1 MLMIASCSSANGSG
15 SFDVLDDY
23 VEHVNAKDVDG
34 AMELRCSDGRVETA
48 DWEQLLNE
56 IGRLE
61 ASAGQPFEVVDLA
74 EVHDAR
80 LLPIAGK
87 PLREIR
93 FRLHT
98 QDGNSRPIH
107 VVTVIEDGRERLCGY
122 SVEESFHVRDR
133 LGRTTIESGEGRIAD
148 LQSTVEAVEQTFTGA
163 VAHRPSRR
171 SVRRC
176 SGVGRGQPGLG
187 D

>member
-1 MLMIASCSSANGSG
+1 MP
-15 SFDVLDDY
+15 
-23 VEHVNAKDVDG
+23 
-34 AMELRCSDGRVETA
+34 DGRVETA

-61 ASAGQPFEVVDLA
+61 ASAGQPFEIVDVA

-80 LLPIAGK
+80 LLPIAGN

-107 VVTVIEDGRERLCGY
+107 VATVIEDGRERPSRPSPGLSHIDPLVAVFDDVVVWVAVSPVSATDEPTLVG
-122 SVEESFHVRDR
+122 SV
-133 LGRTTIESGEGRIAD
+133 
-148 LQSTVEAVEQTFTGA
+148 A
-163 VAHRPSRR
+163 VAMAP
-171 SVRRC
+171 
-176 SGVGRGQPGLG
+176 
-187 D
+187 

>member
-1 MLMIASCSSANGSG
+1 MTGGRSLRRAAAVVCPVMLMIASCSSANGSG

-61 ASAGQPFEVVDLA
+61 ASAGQPFEIVDVA

-80 LLPIAGK
+80 LLPIAGN

-98 QDGNSRPIH
+98 QDGN
-107 VVTVIEDGRERLCGY
+107 
-122 SVEESFHVRDR
+122 
-133 LGRTTIESGEGRIAD
+133 
-148 LQSTVEAVEQTFTGA
+148 
-163 VAHRPSRR
+163 
-171 SVRRC
+171 
-176 SGVGRGQPGLG
+176 
-187 D
+187 